1 MPFCTLLSAKESRPY
16 DLPNFGQC
24 LHPAFKGAEVLGGTL
39 RHLLKFGGAQAFQQV
54 DKTREVLANLFAQS
68 LLVD

>member
-1 MPFCTLLSAKESRPY
+1 
-16 DLPNFGQC
+16 
-24 LHPAFKGAEVLGGTL
+24 L